1 MSHGGKWVIMR
12 DISFSHPERV
22 VPNIFCSF
30 FYFFYHFILT
40 VNSVCNMQLLSSL
53 GFMERMIVLA
63 AYIHANLISISV
75 QSLAR
80 VVSNVL
86 HDQPLNR
93 SHSTSTYLYNTLV
106 PGARNVTHSLT
117 HWWHTT
123 FYMFWFLKLL
133 KLFDNI
139 LKSCFVRWSNL
150 CESFEKLSCISNWC
164 HFP

>member
-1 MSHGGKWVIMR
+1 MSHGGKWAIMR

-22 VPNIFCSF
+22 VPNIFCIF
-30 FYFFYHFILT
+30 FISSITLYSQLIPSAIFI
-40 VNSVCNMQLLSSL
+40 QLLSSL

-86 HDQPLNR
+86 HDQHLNL

-117 HWWHTT
+117 HWHTT

>member
-1 MSHGGKWVIMR
+1 MSHGGKWAIMR

-86 HDQPLNR
+86 HDQPLNL

-106 PGARNVTHSLT
+106 PGASRQNKRDRNTLT
-117 HWWHTT
+117 HPLTHDLLYVLIFKT
-123 FYMFWFLKLL
+123 FETF
-133 KLFDNI
+133 
-139 LKSCFVRWSNL
+139 
-150 CESFEKLSCISNWC
+150 
-164 HFP
+164 

>member
-1 MSHGGKWVIMR
+1 MSHGGKWAIMR

-106 PGARNVTHSLT
+106 PGASRQNKRDRNTLT
-117 HWWHTT
+117 HPLTHDLLYVLIFKT
-123 FYMFWFLKLL
+123 FETFWQHLE
-133 KLFDNI
+133 KLFCAMI
-139 LKSCFVRWSNL
+139 
-150 CESFEKLSCISNWC
+150 
-164 HFP
+164 

>member
-1 MSHGGKWVIMR
+1 M
-12 DISFSHPERV
+12 ISVFHTQKEWSLIYSV
-22 VPNIFCSF
+22 F

-86 HDQPLNR
+86 HDQPLNL

-106 PGARNVTHSLT
+106 PGASRQNKRDRNTLT
-117 HWWHTT
+117 HPLTHDLLYVLIFRT
-123 FYMFWFLKLL
+123 FETF
-133 KLFDNI
+133 
-139 LKSCFVRWSNL
+139 
-150 CESFEKLSCISNWC
+150 
-164 HFP
+164 